1 MVFTT
6 ILFNNN
12 FISVNHIQKI
22 NKYEYDIYAGFIP
35 DDYSRVIAVNY
46 IVK

>member
-22 NKYEYDIYAGFIP
+22 NKYEYDIYAGLP
-35 DDYSRVIAVNY
+35 DLYLMIIAEL
-46 IVK
+46 